1 MKRGNKC
8 LLPVSFNID
17 LNSVSRVDFIFKQ
30 SSFVKQFE
38 YPSAVAVR
46 RGNENIIDLLWEPE
60 DTMRLDASGKV
71 SMDTRVY
78 LNGTRHQPDTAI
90 TRFSITDTLFKEVS
104 ENA

>member
-38 YPSAVAVR
+38 YPSDVAIR
-46 RGNENIIDLLWEPE
+46 RGNENIIDLIWEPE
-60 DTMRLDASGKV
+60 DTISLDASGKV

-78 LNGTRHQPDTAI
+78 FNGTQYQPDTAI
-90 TRFSITDTLFKEVS
+90 TRFSITDTLFKEVA